1 MYYDIVSSDI
11 VNGRIRL
18 LDFFEMGW
26 VGRSSKTVREENS
39 GEKKAPSSARGGFP
53 LAALRS
59 PQLVH
64 LNCKEPSGL
73 GILL

>member
-26 VGRSSKTVREENS
+26 VGRSSKTVREESS
-39 GEKKAPSSARGGFP
+39 GEKK
-53 LAALRS
+53 LH
-59 PQLVH
+59 H
-64 LNCKEPSGL
+64 LLEEVFRWQPFDRLS
-73 GILL
+73 